1 MDEILS
7 NILFIGKGLSVTLLL
22 LLGSLAL
29 GFFLAVWAAV
39 LRYKKI
45 LLRPL
50 NRIISILRGTPLI
63 LQLALVYF
71 STPNLLGIKL
81 SIVSAGVI
89 TFGLNSFAYLAEIL
103 RAGIESLPKGQ
114 FEAAKVLEIPDFYA
128 WRSII
133 LPQVFRTI
141 LPALI
146 GEVVALLK
154 ETAIISTIGG
164 LDIMRSAQILAAEQ
178 FTYFMPL
185 FIAGIYYYL
194 LVLLIEWI
202 GKKIRQRW
210 HHALS

>member
-7 NILFIGKGLSVTLLL
+7 DILFIGKGLSVTLLL
-22 LLGSLAL
+22 LLGSLTL